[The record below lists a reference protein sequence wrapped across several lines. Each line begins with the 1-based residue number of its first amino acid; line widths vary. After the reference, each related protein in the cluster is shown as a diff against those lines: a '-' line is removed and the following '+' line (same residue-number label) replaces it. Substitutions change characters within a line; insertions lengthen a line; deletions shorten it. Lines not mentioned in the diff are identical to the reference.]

1 MDVYTGEKSNTLIS
15 ELKIVIASNVIAV
28 AWKR

>member
-1 MDVYTGEKSNTLIS
+1 MDVYTGEKSNMLFS

-28 AWKR
+28 ALKR